1 MTRTASADRLAASA
15 SVESVPRT
23 GGQSTR
29 WLTCVVLTERR
40 DSRGRTSGKAR
51 TRSQACSRRG
61 ALHASASS
69 STPLQG
75 GDAVGSRRAPAC
87 RRVHSRHGG
96 RLNAVFAG
104 GVLEDFAERGLVA
117 KVPGGRVATD
127 KGLRPFGGVERG
139 GGVGGVIQLLV
150 ARQCVEV
157 DLLTGSQTAR
167 DQVPGLHARRSDLSE
182 QLKIG
187 RLAGRAPR
195 VLRVDASHENGRSLP
210 GFFHAG
216 HDTVPTRASA
226 KQRRCAYLAP
236 PGNEA
241 GAVFRRSAATGPAR
255 RAASDLAAGA
265 AQAEGLGAPA
275 QAGAA
280 FLCGTWSAVALLGC
294 AETAVRG

>member
-1 MTRTASADRLAASA
+1 
-15 SVESVPRT
+15 
-23 GGQSTR
+23 
-29 WLTCVVLTERR
+29 
-40 DSRGRTSGKAR
+40 
-51 TRSQACSRRG
+51 
-61 ALHASASS
+61 
-69 STPLQG
+69 
-75 GDAVGSRRAPAC
+75 
-87 RRVHSRHGG
+87 
-96 RLNAVFAG
+96 
-104 GVLEDFAERGLVA
+104 
-117 KVPGGRVATD
+117 
-127 KGLRPFGGVERG
+127 
-139 GGVGGVIQLLV
+139 VIQLLV

-210 GFFHAG
+210 GFFDAG
-216 HDTVPTRASA
+216 HDTSVPTRASA

-294 AETAVRG
+294 AENHGARLEPVFEAPGVLSEQHATQLGEPVGAVLEHAKDRYALVFSAGSERDERRRLWANPVPAGSDVSAATYRCTNCSDEIQVGRPDTFLPARSVATAGTRP

>member
-1 MTRTASADRLAASA
+1 
-15 SVESVPRT
+15 
-23 GGQSTR
+23 
-29 WLTCVVLTERR
+29 
-40 DSRGRTSGKAR
+40 
-51 TRSQACSRRG
+51 
-61 ALHASASS
+61 
-69 STPLQG
+69 
-75 GDAVGSRRAPAC
+75 
-87 RRVHSRHGG
+87 
-96 RLNAVFAG
+96 
-104 GVLEDFAERGLVA
+104 
-117 KVPGGRVATD
+117 
-127 KGLRPFGGVERG
+127 
-139 GGVGGVIQLLV
+139 VIQLLV

-182 QLKIG
+182 QLTIG

-280 FLCGTWSAVALLGC
+280 FLCGTWSAVALLGSAENHGARLEPVFEAPGVLSEQHATQLGEPVGAVLEHAKDRYALVSQRALSETRGDDYGQPGSC
-294 AETAVRG
+294 RLGRLGRHLPLHELLRRNPGGSTRHLPPCPKCGQRLVRDRKRAETAFTTRNPDR